1 MNIFRYNF
9 IIKKVSENA
18 FFSPMKKEM
27 KEMNMKN
34 EKIENYKMKI
44 S

>member
-18 FFSPMKKEM
+18 FFSPMK
-27 KEMNMKN
+27 N
-34 EKIENYKMKI
+34 EEGDEGNEYEEE
-44 S
+44 